1 LWVLAAKDGF
11 FCLAMPTRSAKAGRQ
26 LLRDFDGALMAD
38 AYTVYK
44 KLAEEAK
51 QGGLALNDSQPWQP
65 QFGWFVC
72 WSHARRPFEQTAK
85 SDGDADVIL
94 DLIAA
99 LYEVEARAKKLA
111 DGDDAKL
118 IELRRSLRAT
128 ESTDIIEKIRR
139 WRMTRVAL
147 PGTKL
152 ADGLGFLKNQWS
164 ELTGFLTNPLVPLDN
179 NLAERAIRTPVLG
192 RKNHLGSHSARG
204 AHVSALFYSLLG
216 SCRLVGVSPT
226 LYLTTLVDRCLRDR
240 SYIMLPHVFAA
251 ELAATASAVE
261 AGAD

>member
-1 LWVLAAKDGF
+1 
-11 FCLAMPTRSAKAGRQ
+11 MPTRSAKAGRQ

-44 KLAEEAK
+44 KLAKEAK
-51 QGGLALNDSQPWQP
+51 QGGLALNDTQPWQP
-65 QFGWFVC
+65 QFAWFVC

-85 SDGDADVIL
+85 NDGDADVIL

-118 IELRRSLRAT
+118 LELRRSLRAT

-139 WRMTRVAL
+139 WGMTRVAL
-147 PGTKL
+147 PGTTL

-226 LYLTTLVDRCLRDR
+226 LYLRTLVDRCLRDR
-240 SYIMLPHVFAA
+240 SYIMLPHEFAA